1 MLDKNK
7 TYSFKELTDL
17 YNMLNIEFKYFGQND
32 KGDLI
37 LYMLDNDKILTFIS
51 NNNGNG
57 KIDYLNYNDED
68 IDNLSFKFYKEVEMQ
83 DYDINIIVNT
93 SPNEKIPSGRYS
105 IETIDKL
112 TIENDDFKIDNPIE
126 NQVNGIAYIVVEKNS
141 NTPLFSGIYKF
152 GNNGLLNDIE
162 NNLLPQYEKE
172 NNKIAVNNIKDFFKL
187 YKSNNLEMEMIN

>member
-7 TYSFKELTDL
+7 TYSFKELSNL

-37 LYMLDNDKILTFIS
+37 LYMLDNDRILTFIS

-57 KIDYLNYNDED
+57 KKDYLKYSDED
-68 IDNLSFKFYKEVEMQ
+68 IDNLQFKFDKEVEMQ

-93 SPNEKIPSGRYS
+93 STNEKIPSGRYS
-105 IETIDKL
+105 VETLDKL
-112 TIENDDFKIDNPIE
+112 TIENDDFKMDNPLEDQI
-126 NQVNGIAYIVVEKNS
+126 NGIAYLVVEKNS
-141 NTPLFSGIYKF
+141 NTPLFSGIYEF
-152 GNNGLLNDIE
+152 GNNGLLNDME

-172 NNKIAVNNIKDFFKL
+172 NNKIAVNNIKDILKMFK
-187 YKSNNLEMEMIN
+187 NNDMEMEMIN